1 MGNHSSVQE
10 FILLGFP
17 GTWYFHFSLS
27 VVFSLMYG
35 LTVIGNV
42 SIIAL
47 VWTTGRLH
55 TPMYYFLC
63 NLSFLEIWYTTACV
77 TKAVGVLL
85 GNSQT
90 ISFTVC
96 ILQLFLIFSLGSTE
110 CFLLA
115 VMAYDRYLAICHLL
129 HYSSLMSNTFCIQL
143 AFAAWLSAFLGIS
156 VLEFSEILL
165 SLKSQ
170 GLFNKKANIKQPPSC
185 NCLELRFINKVDC
198 VAGVIMGNH
207 SSVQEFIL
215 LGFPGTWYFRFSL
228 SVVFSVMYALTVI
241 GNVSIIALVWTTARL
256 HTPMY
261 YFLCNLSFLEIW
273 YTTTCVPKAMGVLL
287 GNSQTISFTVCI
299 LQLFLIFSLGST
311 ECFLL
316 AVMAYDR
323 YLAICHPLR
332 YSSLMSNTFCT
343 QLAFAA
349 WLSGF
354 LGISL
359 MVFLISRLSFCGPNI
374 INHFFC
380 DMDSLIALS
389 CTDTSL
395 VELAEFFV
403 SIIVVV
409 ASCAVT
415 LISYIYIISTILKIR
430 STQGRQKAFSTCSAH
445 LTVVTIWFGST
456 IFLYVKPSAPNS
468 LDMNKL
474 INSFNT
480 IITPL
485 LNPFIYTLRN
495 KEVKRALSKMWILW
509 LG

>member
-1 MGNHSSVQE
+1 MGNH
-10 FILLGFP
+10 
-17 GTWYFHFSLS
+17 
-27 VVFSLMYG
+27 
-35 LTVIGNV
+35 
-42 SIIAL
+42 
-47 VWTTGRLH
+47 TG
-55 TPMYYFLC
+55 
-63 NLSFLEIWYTTACV
+63 
-77 TKAVGVLL
+77 
-85 GNSQT
+85 
-90 ISFTVC
+90 
-96 ILQLFLIFSLGSTE
+96 
-110 CFLLA
+110 
-115 VMAYDRYLAICHLL
+115 
-129 HYSSLMSNTFCIQL
+129 
-143 AFAAWLSAFLGIS
+143 
-156 VLEFSEILL
+156 
-165 SLKSQ
+165 
-170 GLFNKKANIKQPPSC
+170 
-185 NCLELRFINKVDC
+185 
-198 VAGVIMGNH
+198 
-207 SSVQEFIL
+207 VQEFIL

-241 GNVSIIALVWTTARL
+241 GNVSIIALVLTTSCL

-273 YTTTCVPKAMGVLL
+273 YTTTCVPKAVGVLL
-287 GNSQTISFTVCI
+287 GNSQTISFIACI
-299 LQLFLIFSLGST
+299 FQLFLFLSLGST

-316 AVMAYDR
+316 AFMAYDR

-332 YSSLMSNTFCT
+332 YSCLMSNTFCT
-343 QLAFAA
+343 QLAFAS

-359 MVFLISRLSFCGPNI
+359 MAFLISRLSFCGPNI
-374 INHFFC
+374 INHFIC
-380 DMDSLIALS
+380 DIDSLIALS

-395 VELAEFFV
+395 VELAAFFV

-415 LISYIYIISTILKIR
+415 LISYIYIIATILKIR
-430 STQGRQKAFSTCSAH
+430 SAQGQRKAFSTCSAH

-495 KEVKRALSKMWILW
+495 KEVKRALSKTFRRM
-509 LG
+509 